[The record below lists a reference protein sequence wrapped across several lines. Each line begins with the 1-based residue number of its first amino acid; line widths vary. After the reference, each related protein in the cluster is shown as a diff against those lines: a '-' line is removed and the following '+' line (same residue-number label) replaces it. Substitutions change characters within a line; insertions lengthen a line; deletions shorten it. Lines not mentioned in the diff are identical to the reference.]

1 MKKYKFLIYS
11 LLISLGSGG
20 LSTLLAGGSMERYR
34 ALRQPPLSPPGW
46 IFPVV
51 WTILFILMGIAAW
64 RIWKSDSPDRNA
76 ALWLYAAQL
85 ATNIIWTPLF
95 FGAEMYLA
103 AFFLL
108 LFLEILIGLVIF
120 RFSRIDRPAALLM
133 VPYFVWVLFA
143 GYLNLGVW
151 ALNR

>member
-1 MKKYKFLIYS
+1 MKKYKSLIYS

-34 ALRQPPLSPPGW
+34 SLRQPPLSPPGW

-64 RIWKSDSPDRNA
+64 LIWGSDSPDKHA

-85 ATNIIWTPLF
+85 AANIIWTPLF
-95 FGAEMYLA
+95 FGAGMYLA

-108 LFLEILIGLVIF
+108 LFLELLIGLVIF
-120 RFSRIDRPAALLM
+120 QFSRIDRRAALLM